1 MPGIASIHRVSGT
14 SEPADGRSAG
24 RRVDTALVS
33 INRDD
38 VLTAAG
44 RIEGRVR
51 RTPLLAPTSPD
62 AVWLKCEF
70 LQHCGVFKTRG
81 AFNRQ
86 LSARETGELSAAGI
100 VVASGGNAGLAQA
113 YAASQLGIK
122 ATVFVP
128 EAAPAVK
135 VDRIRRYGAEVV
147 RGGKEYAEA
156 FEAAMAF
163 ADSTGATFAHAY
175 DQPEVAAGAGTI
187 AEEIL
192 DDEPSI
198 DTIVVAV
205 GGGGLY
211 AGVAASVLGRAR
223 VVAVEPETIPTLRQ
237 AMTAHQPVDVSVS
250 GVAADALGARRIGA
264 LAFAAQ
270 QAERPVSVLV
280 TDDEIVQARQML
292 WHEFRIASE
301 FGAATA
307 YAALVSGRYVP
318 GHGERVAVIVC
329 GANTDPTTLS

>member
-1 MPGIASIHRVSGT
+1 MTIT
-14 SEPADGRSAG
+14 
-24 RRVDTALVS
+24 
-33 INRDD
+33 RDD
-38 VLTAAG
+38 VLAAAR

-51 RTPLLAPTSPD
+51 RTPLLAPTSQD

-86 LSARETGELSAAGI
+86 LAASETGELSAAGI

-128 EAAPAVK
+128 LAAPQVK
-135 VDRIRRYGAEVV
+135 VDRIERYGAEVV
-147 RGGKEYAEA
+147 RIGVEYAEA
-156 FEAAMAF
+156 FEAAAAF

-192 DDEPSI
+192 EDEPSI

-211 AGVAASVLGRAR
+211 AGVAASASGRAR

-237 AMTAHQPVDVSVS
+237 AMAADRPVDVSVS
-250 GVAADALGARRIGA
+250 GVAADALGARRIGS

-270 QAERPVSVLV
+270 KAERPVSVLV
-280 TDDEIVQARQML
+280 TDEQIVEARQRL
-292 WHEFRIASE
+292 WHDYRIASE

-307 YAALVSGRYVP
+307 YAAMLSGRYVP
-318 GHGERVAVIVC
+318 SDGERVAVIVC
-329 GANTDPTTLS
+329 GANTDPTTL